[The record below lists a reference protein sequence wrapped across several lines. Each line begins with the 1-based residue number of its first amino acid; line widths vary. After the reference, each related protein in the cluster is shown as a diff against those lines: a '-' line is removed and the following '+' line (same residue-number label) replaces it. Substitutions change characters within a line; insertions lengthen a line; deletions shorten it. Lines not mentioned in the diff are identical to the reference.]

1 MPEEKRMRTVEEIK
15 KILINLKPEIQKKY
29 KVKKLGIFGSYIKN
43 QQKRGSDIDILVEYS
58 EVPDLIDFIELQS
71 YLSNLLGIKVD
82 LVMKSS
88 LKPNIR
94 RGILREVIYL

>member
-1 MPEEKRMRTVEEIK
+1 MRTVEEIK

-43 QQKRGSDIDILVEYS
+43 QQKRGSDIDILMEYS

>member
-1 MPEEKRMRTVEEIK
+1 MRTVEEIK